1 MKKDQKEKLNQ
12 LSLSE
17 LEKELVSEN
26 RNLAKLVI
34 DRSLAKLKNFHQV
47 GETKRKIAVIRTKIV
62 EKRLAKSLLKK

>member
-26 RNLAKLVI
+26 QKLAKLVI
-34 DRSLAKLKNFHQV
+34 DRSLAKLKNSHQV
-47 GETKRKIAVIRTKIV
+47 GEAKRRIAIIKTKIA
-62 EKRLAKSLLKK
+62 EKKLAKSLLKK

>member
-26 RNLAKLVI
+26 QKLANLVI
-34 DRSLAKLKNFHQV
+34 DRSLAKLKNSHQV
-47 GETKRKIAVIRTKIV
+47 GETKRKTAIIKTRIA
-62 EKRLAKSLLKK
+62 EQRLAKSLLKK